1 MRWRKRETV
10 AGDSGRNETADE
22 RSDRNFAE
30 LLQELRVA
38 QTGVQILFAFLLTL
52 PFTERFVALDRVQE
66 TLYGVTV
73 ASAAL
78 AMTFL
83 VAPVAVHRFTFRMQG
98 KELVL
103 RLSHRMTLVGLFF
116 MGLAMLG
123 AVSLA
128 IWVALGATESL
139 AALVLISAAVVTCWI
154 LLPMRVRRKAGAGPK
169 EGARR

>member
-1 MRWRKRETV
+1 M

-52 PFTERFVALDRVQE
+52 PFTDRFTELDRVQQ

-73 ASAAL
+73 GSAAL

-83 VAPVAVHRFTFRMQG
+83 VAPVAVHRYTFRMQG

-103 RLSHRMTLVGLFF
+103 QLSHRLTLAGLFF

-128 IWVALGATESL
+128 IWVALGAAESL
-139 AALVLISAAVVTCWI
+139 VALVLVSAAVVTCWI
-154 LLPMRVRRKAGAGPK
+154 VLPISVRRKAENRSHGGSV
-169 EGARR
+169 RR

>member
-1 MRWRKRETV
+1 MQEERETV
-10 AGDSGRNETADE
+10 AADSGRNETADE
-22 RSDRNFAE
+22 RSDRNFTD

-52 PFTERFVALDRVQE
+52 PFTERFVQLDRVQE
-66 TLYGVTV
+66 MLYGVTV

-103 RLSHRMTLVGLFF
+103 RLSHHLTFAGLFF

-128 IWVALGATESL
+128 IWVALGGATSL
-139 AALVLISAAVVTCWI
+139 AALVLVAATVVTCW
-154 LLPMRVRRKAGAGPK
+154 LVLPIRVRRKAGGSPK
-169 EGARR
+169 EVTRR

>member
-1 MRWRKRETV
+1 V
-10 AGDSGRNETADE
+10 AADSGRNETADE
-22 RSDRNFAE
+22 RADRNFAE

-52 PFTERFVALDRVQE
+52 PFTQRFVQLDRVQE

-83 VAPVAVHRFTFRMQG
+83 IAPVAVHRFTFRMQG

-103 RLSHRMTLVGLFF
+103 RLSHHLTLAGLLF
-116 MGLAMLG
+116 MALAMLG
-123 AVSLA
+123 AISLA
-128 IWVALGATESL
+128 IWVALGAAESL
-139 AALVLISAAVVTCWI
+139 AALALVSAAVVTCWI
-154 LLPMRVRRKAGAGPK
+154 VLPIRVRRKAGRRPK
-169 EGARR
+169 AGARS